1 MTIQNQKTD
10 NVEVSENMEEGFTE
24 LQLYGIN
31 STVVNLLSKLRKY
44 TILTQVQMELVNK
57 SHQIQPMMREIYQFE
72 EIKMVMD
79 IRKEFDM
86 FYVYANKNK
95 YILKNS
101 EILREKF
108 EQAVGFITSNMQNVK
123 SVIDNDY
130 VEILDTFADRL
141 QQISTTVAT
150 KSIFDEHFKIG

>member
-1 MTIQNQKTD
+1 MASQQND
-10 NVEVSENMEEGFTE
+10 SVEVSENMEESFTDV
-24 LQLYGIN
+24 QLYGIN

-57 SHQIQPMMREIYQFE
+57 SHQIQPLMREIYQFE

-101 EILREKF
+101 EMLREKF
-108 EQAVGFITSNMQNVK
+108 EQAVGFITNNMQNVN
-123 SVIDNDY
+123 SVLDKDY

-141 QQISTTVAT
+141 QQISTTVAA
-150 KSIFDEHFKIG
+150 KSIFDEHFKIS